1 VSYEVYGPYIPVI
14 MLITFIGLFIWVLL
28 PGNKKRFDEASQLPF
43 ADEEQHKKSEE
54 EQDRPEETHNRRD
67 DK

>member
-1 VSYEVYGPYIPVI
+1 MSYEVYGPYIPVI

-28 PGNKKRFDEASQLPF
+28 PGNKKRFDEASKLPF
-43 ADEEQHKKSEE
+43 ADEEQHKKSEDA
-54 EQDRPEETHNRRD
+54 QGREETQNRRD

>member
-1 VSYEVYGPYIPVI
+1 MSYDVYGPYIPVV

-43 ADEEQHKKSEE
+43 ADEEQHRMSEE
-54 EQDRPEETHNRRD
+54 RQNRPQETHNRRD
-67 DK
+67 NK

>member
-1 VSYEVYGPYIPVI
+1 VSYDVYGPYIPVV

-43 ADEEQHKKSEE
+43 ADEEESEK
-54 EQDRPEETHNRRD
+54 QNDAAQNRRVE
-67 DK
+67 